1 MGKLHFGNKKRKSGI
16 IRIMLIVILVVIVL
30 ASVTAVVFYTASN
43 KDKPITVSDAK
54 SQDVELALDSGTSY
68 SHAVTEN
75 KTFFFSTDSVIIA
88 SATGKLEQNMTL
100 KASNPIIS
108 TDGKYALIADKG
120 GKTAHL
126 FCGSKLEKS
135 ILLEENIIIAK
146 VNQSGYALFIT
157 EGDVHKH
164 SAIVT
169 SPLGEEIFKWQ
180 SGSLYVVSAD
190 IANNSKDIAL
200 STVSTDGGAIT
211 SNVYMFNITKD
222 KPFTNEPVQDEIF
235 GIMKFEGSFL
245 YCIGSEKTYIY
256 NDYGKCISTI
266 DYNGREL
273 LNYAMSG
280 GTVALLYSD
289 SSKTANG
296 SVVCSY
302 TAKGD
307 ALGEFYLDSSARFID
322 LRDGV
327 VAVDNNRV
335 ISILD
340 SKCREKFQLTTETS
354 LSDFLFLG
362 GSSTAIGVT
371 ATSAQ
376 IIEVR
381 K

>member
-1 MGKLHFGNKKRKSGI
+1 MRKLHFGYKKPGSGI
-16 IRIMLIVILVVIVL
+16 GRLILIIALVLIVVACVSAAVIYI
-30 ASVTAVVFYTASN
+30 SSS

-54 SQDVELALDSGTSY
+54 SQAVELALDSGTSY

-75 KTFFFSTDSVIIA
+75 KTFFFSTDSVII
-88 SATGKLEQNMTL
+88 SSNSGELEQNMTL

-120 GKTAHL
+120 GKSAHL
-126 FCGSKLEKS
+126 FLGSKLEKS
-135 ILLEENIIIAK
+135 ILLEENIIISK
-146 VNQSGYALFIT
+146 VNSNGYALFIT

-169 SPLGEEIFKWQ
+169 SPTGEEIFKWQ

-190 IANNSKDIAL
+190 ISNNNRDIAL
-200 STVSTDGGAIT
+200 STVNTDGGIVT
-211 SNVYMFNITKD
+211 SNVYMFNVTKD
-222 KPFTNEPVQDEIF
+222 KPFTNEPIQDEIF
-235 GIMKFEGSFL
+235 GVMRFEGSYL
-245 YCIGSEKTYIY
+245 YCIGSDKTYIY

-266 DYNGREL
+266 DYEGKEL

-289 SSKTANG
+289 STKTANG

-302 TAKGD
+302 TQKGD
-307 ALGEFYLDSSARFID
+307 ALGEFYLDSAARFID

-327 VAVDNNRV
+327 IAVDNNRV

-340 SKCREKFQLTTETS
+340 SKCREKFQLSTEMS

-376 IIEVR
+376 IIQVR